1 MIELIDKDVIPVV
14 IIVFH
19 IFQKVEE
26 RLRNCVE
33 T

>member
-1 MIELIDKDVIPVV
+1 MVALVDKDVIPVV

-26 RLRNCVE
+26 RFTN
-33 T
+33 